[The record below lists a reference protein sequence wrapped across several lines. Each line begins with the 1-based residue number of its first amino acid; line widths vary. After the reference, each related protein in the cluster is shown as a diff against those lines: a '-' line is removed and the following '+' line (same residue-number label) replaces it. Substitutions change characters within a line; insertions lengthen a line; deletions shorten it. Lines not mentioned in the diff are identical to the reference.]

1 MEIEIADNYRMGRE
15 SDHHTPLFD
24 TITRVLGRHEPK
36 SSVLPYLVTGAT
48 DARWVTQLGTK
59 VYGFC
64 PMIASTSELDR
75 VHAHNERISI
85 DNLEFGTRVL
95 YEVVTEFA
103 TKI

>member
-1 MEIEIADNYRMGRE
+1 
-15 SDHHTPLFD
+15 
-24 TITRVLGRHEPK
+24 
-36 SSVLPYLVTGAT
+36 
-48 DARWVTQLGTK
+48 
-59 VYGFC
+59 
-64 PMIASTSELDR
+64 LDR